1 MNEEL
6 RDRFRSVARA
16 VYLVAILLVVG
27 PLLDL
32 TTSTWPM
39 SPSSVAWRFAATGL
53 LSKAL
58 LVPLLGSLAVVVGAL
73 LLEHRRLLRMVS
85 YANAGIAILLIG
97 TIILFMLDTV
107 QLRSAV
113 VPEAVLA
120 YDVAAVTA
128 LVNLVLTGAALGGL
142 GISGLKVSK
151 ATARTEPSEPL
162 VVVPGA

>member
-32 TTSTWPM
+32 VASVWPL
-39 SPSSVAWRFAATGL
+39 SPTSVAWRFAATGL

-58 LVPLLGSLAVVVGAL
+58 LVPLLGSLAAVVAAL
-73 LLEHRRLLRMVS
+73 VLEHRRFLRLLS

-97 TIILFMLDTV
+97 ATIEFVLDTV
-107 QLRSAV
+107 QLRSGIA
-113 VPEAVLA
+113 PEVTSE
-120 YDVAAVTA
+120 YDVAAVRA
-128 LVNLVLTGAALGGL
+128 VVNLVLVGAALGGL
-142 GISGLKVSK
+142 GISGFRASR
-151 ATARTEPSEPL
+151 RTDRKRK
-162 VVVPGA
+162 

>member
-32 TTSTWPM
+32 TASTWPM
-39 SPSSVAWRFAATGL
+39 SPGSVAWRFAATGL

-113 VPEAVLA
+113 APEAVLA
-120 YDVAAVTA
+120 YDVAVVTA

-151 ATARTEPSEPL
+151 ATARTEPAQRL
-162 VVVPGA
+162 VVFPGT

>member
-1 MNEEL
+1 
-6 RDRFRSVARA
+6 
-16 VYLVAILLVVG
+16 
-27 PLLDL
+27 
-32 TTSTWPM
+32 
-39 SPSSVAWRFAATGL
+39 
-53 LSKAL
+53 
-58 LVPLLGSLAVVVGAL
+58 
-73 LLEHRRLLRMVS
+73 MVS
-85 YANAGIAILLIG
+85 FANAGIAILLIG

-113 VPEAVLA
+113 TPEAVLA

-128 LVNLVLTGAALGGL
+128 LVNLVLSGAALGGL